1 MKHQHK
7 KGGKDLNKGK
17 GTYSGGKGPGQR
29 ENLHRGRERPAHKT
43 GSLELKTCKLR
54 GEYTHTQNTRY
65 LNDLAETEQHQKH
78 TLTPNTG
85 REAKYLIDFAEIEQQ
100 QNHTRTQN
108 TRWGLDI

>member
-1 MKHQHK
+1 MA
-7 KGGKDLNKGK
+7 GKDLDKGK
-17 GTYSGGKGPGQR
+17 TYTGDAKSLHTER
-29 ENLHRGRERPAHKT
+29 ESRAKDLQT
-43 GSLELKTCKLR
+43 T

-65 LNDLAETEQHQKH
+65 LNDLAETEQHQNH

-108 TRWGLDI
+108 TKSVSYTHLTLPTKVNV

>member
-1 MKHQHK
+1 MAGKDLDKGKTYTGDAKPAHK
-7 KGGKDLNKGK
+7 KGI
-17 GTYSGGKGPGQR
+17 
-29 ENLHRGRERPAHKT
+29 
-43 GSLELKTCKLR
+43 LELKICKLR

-65 LNDLAETEQHQKH
+65 LNDLAETEQHQNH

-100 QNHTRTQN
+100 QNHTRTHN